1 LVSNA
6 NGNSKP
12 PTVTGVFLLLK
23 TMDIIPKNEGQYLPD
38 TLNDLA
44 KFVLVG
50 RDQLAMVRA
59 GIKALDKLDIA
70 EGVRRQKREEAQ
82 MLAEALLDAEV
93 KIGEILKA
101 MPKATGAN
109 NQYVQKVK
117 IDSAVDFHS
126 ENQTKQEAIKSL
138 GFNQK
143 QVERFQKLAENKD
156 IVEQIKQEAR
166 EADDLPT
173 RTAVLQAVKFSSAQ
187 AAREQKIEVAAKN
200 DWPEDQSEMRRKVEN
215 GESVVINMNA
225 HFHLLKWAQ
234 ENGKYERVDRFSEW
248 GNPFEMPKDGN
259 RDEVCDAYEYG
270 YFPYKKS
277 LHARLKM
284 LKGKVLGCHCH
295 PQRCHG
301 HFLAEKSND
310 LEA

>member
-1 LVSNA
+1 
-6 NGNSKP
+6 
-12 PTVTGVFLLLK
+12 
-23 TMDIIPKNEGQYLPD
+23 MDIIPKNEGQYLPD

-59 GIKALDKLDIA
+59 GIKALDKLDVA

-101 MPKATGAN
+101 MPKATGSHWEEKREN
-109 NQYVQKVK
+109 KSS
-117 IDSAVDFHS
+117 SAATFS
-126 ENQTKQEAIKSL
+126 SNNQTKEEAIKSL
-138 GFNQK
+138 GFDK
-143 QVERFQKLAENKD
+143 FQVSRFQTLADNKA

-200 DWPEDQSEMRRKVEN
+200 DWPEDQAEMRRKVEN

-301 HFLAEKSND
+301 HFLAEKSNELD
-310 LEA
+310 A

>member
-1 LVSNA
+1 M
-6 NGNSKP
+6 
-12 PTVTGVFLLLK
+12 LK

-59 GIKALDKLDIA
+59 GIKALDKLDVA

-101 MPKATGAN
+101 MPKASGSHWEEKRETKSNSGVTFSSN
-109 NQYVQKVK
+109 
-117 IDSAVDFHS
+117 
-126 ENQTKQEAIKSL
+126 NQTKEEAIKSL
-138 GFNQK
+138 GFDK
-143 QVERFQKLAENKD
+143 MQVSRFQTLADNKA

-200 DWPEDQSEMRRKVEN
+200 DWPEDQAEMRRKVEN

-301 HFLAEKSND
+301 HFLAEKSNELD
-310 LEA
+310 A